1 MAQDELT
8 QVKHI
13 GPARMKVLNANGIR
27 TIKQL
32 FDAPLDKLA
41 QIESIGERY
50 AKLIKDAV
58 VEYYGEKPEK
68 PPAKPPAVK
77 AKKPETVVKEK
88 KPVTVV
94 KEKKPVTVVK
104 KEKIETADQ
113 KLGQQIKMLTK
124 RLKRANENLK
134 PLGKKKLL
142 EPYVQFK
149 KRSNT
154 LKSRLKEL
162 DQLQGDLS
170 KKLTKKIVKK
180 ADALGDALKNTGKK
194 PKKKKYQVLSKQIQ
208 SFTKMLKE
216 TRS

>member
-1 MAQDELT
+1 MTMTKDDLT

-13 GPARMKVLNANGIR
+13 GPSRMKVLNDNGIT

-32 FDAPLDKLA
+32 FDAPLEKLV

-58 VEYYGEKPEK
+58 VEYYGEKPEE
-68 PPAKPPAVK
+68 PPIK
-77 AKKPETVVKEK
+77 TTDVKEK
-88 KPVTVV
+88 KN
-94 KEKKPVTVVK
+94 
-104 KEKIETADQ
+104 EKINQNLEN
-113 KLGQQIKMLTK
+113 QIKMLTK

-134 PLGKKKLL
+134 PLDKKKFV

-154 LKSRLKEL
+154 LKTRLKEL
-162 DQLQGDLS
+162 NQLQGDLS
-170 KKLTKKIVKK
+170 KKLKKNIVKK
-180 ADALGDALKNTGKK
+180 ADALNAALKNIGKK
-194 PKKKKYQVLSKQIQ
+194 PKKKKYQALSKQIQ
-208 SFTKMLKE
+208 SFSKMLKE

>member
-1 MAQDELT
+1 MTMTLDDLT

-13 GPARMKVLNANGIR
+13 GPSRMKVLNANGIR

-32 FDAPLDKLA
+32 FDAPLEKLA

-58 VEYYGEKPEK
+58 VEYYGEKPK
-68 PPAKPPAVK
+68 QPPAKPTPVK
-77 AKKPETVVKEK
+77 EKKPETVVKEK
-88 KPVTVV
+88 KPEMVV
-94 KEKKPVTVVK
+94 KEKK
-104 KEKIETADQ
+104 IEMVDQ
-113 KLGQQIKMLTK
+113 NLGKQIKMLTK

-162 DQLQGDLS
+162 DQLQGNLS
-170 KKLTKKIVKK
+170 KKLQKNISKKV
-180 ADALGDALKNTGKK
+180 DALNATLKNIGKK
-194 PKKKKYQVLSKQIQ
+194 PKKKKYQSLSKKIQ
-208 SFTKMLKE
+208 SFSKMLKE
-216 TRS
+216 TCL

>member
-32 FDAPLDKLA
+32 SDAPLDKLA

-58 VEYYGEKPEK
+58 VEHIGQKPK
-68 PPAKPPAVK
+68 QPPAKPPAVK
-77 AKKPETVVKEK
+77 AKKPETVAKEK
-88 KPVTVV
+88 KPETAV
-94 KEKKPVTVVK
+94 KKP
-104 KEKIETADQ
+104 KIEKED
-113 KLGQQIKMLTK
+113 KNLGKQIKMLTK

-154 LKSRLKEL
+154 LKTRLKEL
-162 DQLQGDLS
+162 DQMQGELPKKIQKNIS
-170 KKLTKKIVKK
+170 KKI
-180 ADALGDALKNTGKK
+180 DALNVTLKNTGKK
-194 PKKKKYQVLSKQIQ
+194 PKKKKYQSLTKKIQ
-208 SFTKMLKE
+208 SFSKMLKE
-216 TRS
+216 TRP

>member
-1 MAQDELT
+1 MTMTQNDLT

-13 GPARMKVLNANGIR
+13 GPSRMKVLNDNGIK

-32 FDAPLDKLA
+32 FDAPLEKLV

-58 VEYYGEKPEK
+58 VEYYGEKPEQ
-68 PPAKPPAVK
+68 PPAKPLP
-77 AKKPETVVKEK
+77 VKEK
-88 KPVTVV
+88 KIETIV
-94 KEKKPVTVVK
+94 KEKK
-104 KEKIETADQ
+104 IETIDQ
-113 KLGQQIKMLTK
+113 DIGKQIKMLTK

-134 PLGKKKLL
+134 PLGKKKFV

-154 LKSRLKEL
+154 LKTRLKEL

-170 KKLTKKIVKK
+170 KKLKKKIVKK
-180 ADALGDALKNTGKK
+180 TDALNETLKNTGKK
-194 PKKKKYQVLSKQIQ
+194 PKKKKYLALSKQIQ
-208 SFTKMLKE
+208 SFSKMLKE

>member
-1 MAQDELT
+1 MTMTQDDLT

-13 GPARMKVLNANGIR
+13 GPSRMKVLNDNGIK

-32 FDAPLDKLA
+32 FDTPLEKLA

-50 AKLIKDAV
+50 AQLIKDAV
-58 VEYYGEKPEK
+58 VEHYGEKSEQ
-68 PPAKPPAVK
+68 PPAKPTP
-77 AKKPETVVKEK
+77 VKEK
-88 KPVTVV
+88 KPETIV
-94 KEKKPVTVVK
+94 KEKK
-104 KEKIETADQ
+104 IETVDQ
-113 KLGQQIKMLTK
+113 NLGKQIKMLTK

-162 DQLQGDLS
+162 DKLQGKLS
-170 KKLTKKIVKK
+170 KKLKKNILKK
-180 ADALGDALKNTGKK
+180 ADALNATLKNTGKK
-194 PKKKKYQVLSKQIQ
+194 PKKKKYQALSKQIQ
-208 SFTKMLKE
+208 SFSKTLKE

>member
-1 MAQDELT
+1 MTMTQDDLT
-8 QVKHI
+8 QVKYI
-13 GPARMKVLNANGIR
+13 GPSRMKVLNANGIR

-32 FDAPLDKLA
+32 FDAPLEKLA
-41 QIESIGERY
+41 QIESISERY

-58 VEYYGEKPEK
+58 VEYYGKKSEK
-68 PPAKPPAVK
+68 PPAKSPAVK
-77 AKKPETVVKEK
+77 EKKAETVVKEK
-88 KPVTVV
+88 LPETAV
-94 KEKKPVTVVK
+94 KEKKIPTVDK
-104 KEKIETADQ
+104 D
-113 KLGQQIKMLTK
+113 LGKQVKMLTK

-154 LKSRLKEL
+154 LKTRLKEL
-162 DQLQGDLS
+162 DQLQADIS
-170 KKLTKKIVKK
+170 EKLHKKIVKK
-180 ADALGDALKNTGKK
+180 ADALSDALKNTGKK
-194 PKKKKYQVLSKQIQ
+194 PKKKKYELLSKQIQ